1 MLKTEYDPLVDAGY
15 IHLSHNKVINTEEI
29 SQGIILDYD
38 SDSQIV
44 GIEVLNV
51 HRQTAINVDKLP
63 DSIRDAIW
71 ELIHQVNQEQLV
83 KV

>member
-1 MLKTEYDPLVDAGY
+1 MIKTEYDPSVDAGY
-15 IHLSHNKVINTEEI
+15 IYLSHNKIINTEEI

-38 SDSQIV
+38 RDNQVV

-51 HRQTAINVDKLP
+51 HQQTVIDLDKLP
-63 DSIRDAIW
+63 DFIKEAILK
-71 ELIHQVNQEQLV
+71 LIHQVNQGQLA